1 MCITQFQ
8 IKNWVD
14 KPTTGGTL
22 MSYKSGCGDNLVNPV
37 LPYHP
42 LVLKFT
48 DMSLEQHDLFGH
60 KICFPPFLSRVLN

>member
-22 MSYKSGCGDNLVNPV
+22 TSYKSGCGDNLVDPV
-37 LPYHP
+37 IPYRP

-48 DMSLEQHDLFGH
+48 DMSLEQHDLATKFA
-60 KICFPPFLSRVLN
+60 SRLLVSQVFN